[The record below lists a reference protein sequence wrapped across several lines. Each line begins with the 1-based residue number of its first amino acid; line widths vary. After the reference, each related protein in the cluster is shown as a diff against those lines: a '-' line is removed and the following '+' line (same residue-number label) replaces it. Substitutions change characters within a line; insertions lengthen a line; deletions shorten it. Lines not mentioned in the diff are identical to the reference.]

1 MISRRRDFASL
12 LRVEAEGV
20 DPQSPAE
27 QRVRMRRRVSTAE
40 SFGESSGASEKTESD
55 SGFHWAMRRDLAA
68 TKDVQE
74 AFFPP
79 ESLSIPCMARQ
90 TFYEPVH
97 EIGGDYY
104 DFLSL

>member
-1 MISRRRDFASL
+1 
-12 LRVEAEGV
+12 
-20 DPQSPAE
+20 
-27 QRVRMRRRVSTAE
+27 MRRRVSTAE

-79 ESLSIPCMARQ
+79 ESLSIPCWRARRS
-90 TFYEPVH
+90 TSRFMRLAVT
-97 EIGGDYY
+97 ITIFSLCRANDGGSQLGMYPGKE
-104 DFLSL
+104 LVQP

>member
-1 MISRRRDFASL
+1 
-12 LRVEAEGV
+12 
-20 DPQSPAE
+20 
-27 QRVRMRRRVSTAE
+27 MRRRVSTAE

-104 DFLSL
+104 DFLSLQGERWGIAIGDVSGNIRERN